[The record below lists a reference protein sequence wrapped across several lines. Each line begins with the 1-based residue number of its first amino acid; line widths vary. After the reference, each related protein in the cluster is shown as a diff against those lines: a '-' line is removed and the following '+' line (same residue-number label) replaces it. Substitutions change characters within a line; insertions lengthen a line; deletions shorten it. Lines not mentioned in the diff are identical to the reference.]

1 MLSVRNLAV
10 DIQGS
15 HVLRSVSFHVNER
28 ELVCFVGRNG
38 AGKTTTLRTI
48 MGFRKPVS
56 GTVEF
61 GGRDVLGLRPYQ
73 IAQLGVGFAPEE
85 SEVFGELTVA
95 ENIAMPTWTCPNPR
109 SAEARIAEAYKVF
122 PRLERYRGR
131 GGQALSGG
139 ERKMVSIARALALGP
154 KLLLLDEP
162 TEGLSPVIV
171 PSIIEGLA
179 NIRSFGR
186 AVFIAESNIH
196 HVPDFTDRLY
206 VIERGEIIF
215 AGPPAE
221 ARRNPDVRRVIEGAA

>member
-1 MLSVRNLAV
+1 M
-10 DIQGS
+10 
-15 HVLRSVSFHVNER
+15 
-28 ELVCFVGRNG
+28 
-38 AGKTTTLRTI
+38 
-48 MGFRKPVS
+48 S
-56 GTVEF
+56 GTIEF
-61 GGRDVLGLRPYQ
+61 GGRNILGLRPYQ

-95 ENIAMPTWTCPNPR
+95 ENIALPTWTCPNPR

-122 PRLERYRGR
+122 PGLERCRGR

-171 PSIIEGLA
+171 PSIVEGLA
-179 NIRSFGR
+179 NIRSFGH

-206 VIERGEIIF
+206 VLERGEVIF
-215 AGPPAE
+215 AGPPVE
-221 ARRNPDVRRVIEGAA
+221 ARRNPDVRRVIEGVAQAASGVEPHGSP